1 MAHSETYRRIL
12 HKMGYYRYQ
21 QGLIH
26 RHLEQGSGWDSHLE
40 NSRRFILQAVDLIKP
55 ERVTVLGS
63 GWLLDLPLSEI
74 AEKTGSV
81 ILADIVHPPE
91 VIKQAGEIKGVT
103 VMELDATG
111 GLIAEVWNKRPG
123 YCLFKRPFS
132 TAGII
137 IPEFKPGF
145 DPGLVISLNILSQL
159 DTLPVRFLTE
169 RSKIDDNELQTFR
182 RDIQT
187 KHIAFLQRHSSVLIT
202 DLKEIFTGRS
212 GNKTEVKSVI
222 TDLPEGKLRERWT
235 WNFDKEGSDYH
246 SKKSVLEVE
255 AIIL

>member
-12 HKMGYYRYQ
+12 HKMGYYGYQ

-26 RHLEQGSGWDSHLE
+26 RHLEQGRGWDSHLE
-40 NSRRFILQAVDLIKP
+40 NSRRFILKAVDLIKP

-81 ILADIVHPPE
+81 ILCDIVHPPE

-111 GLIAEVWNKRPG
+111 GLINEVWNKRPG
-123 YCLFKRPFS
+123 YFLFKRPFS
-132 TAGII
+132 TANIT

-145 DPGLVISLNILSQL
+145 EPGLVISLNILSQL
-159 DTLPVRFLTE
+159 DTLPVKFLTE
-169 RSKIDDNELQTFR
+169 RSKIEDRELLDFR

-187 KHIAFLQRHSSVLIT
+187 KQLEFLQRHSSVLIT
-202 DLKEIFTGRS
+202 DLKEVFTDRA

-222 TDLPEGKLRERWT
+222 IDLPGGKLKESWT
-235 WNFDKEGSDYH
+235 WDFDKEGSDYH

-255 AIIL
+255 AILL